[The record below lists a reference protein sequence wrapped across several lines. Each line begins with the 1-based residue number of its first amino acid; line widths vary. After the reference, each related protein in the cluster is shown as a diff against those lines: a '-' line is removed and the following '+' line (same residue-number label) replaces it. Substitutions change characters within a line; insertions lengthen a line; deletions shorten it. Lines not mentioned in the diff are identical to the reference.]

1 MDYATRLRQTNEE
14 NLFMRHNG
22 ILLTAMERDYAKVE
36 ADLTKESQNL
46 YGLVHGG
53 MFLTMADCAAG
64 GAARSNG
71 MRYVTVSNSFEFFRN
86 TKDTHLT
93 AEGHV
98 KSRGTTLCV
107 VEVEIRDS
115 KEKLLCSGT
124 FTLFCV
130 GKLDVLPSEA

>member
-1 MDYATRLRQTNEE
+1 MDYAARIHQTNEE

-22 ILLTAMERDYAKVE
+22 ILLTDMERDYAKVE
-36 ADLTKESQNL
+36 ADLTKKSQNL

-71 MRYVTVSNSFEFFRN
+71 MRYVTVSNSFEFFCN

-93 AEGHV
+93 AEGRV

-107 VEVEIRDS
+107 VEVELRDS
-115 KEKLLCSGT
+115 EKRLLCSGT
-124 FTLFCV
+124 FTLFCM
-130 GKLDVLPSEA
+130 GKMNTPPSEA